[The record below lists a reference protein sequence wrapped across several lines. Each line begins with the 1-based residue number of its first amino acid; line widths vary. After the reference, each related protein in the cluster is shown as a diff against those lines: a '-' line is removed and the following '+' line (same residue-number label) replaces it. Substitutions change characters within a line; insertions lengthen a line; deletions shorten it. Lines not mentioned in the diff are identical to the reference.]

1 MVFFM
6 FCYRLFFSSRRRHT
20 RCALVTG
27 VQTCALPICA
37 VDQRPCPPHTLLP
50 PPPTRLSPPGA
61 HRMNSYY
68 MRAIDKQEIIAIGV
82 DLALLTIDESGQV
95 LTTSADIVWDEIG
108 TLYEPTGEID
118 AEGNPVLAPI
128 VAGEGRIYWHVNIY
142 NPTLG
147 RA

>member
-1 MVFFM
+1 
-6 FCYRLFFSSRRRHT
+6 
-20 RCALVTG
+20 
-27 VQTCALPICA
+27 
-37 VDQRPCPPHTLLP
+37 
-50 PPPTRLSPPGA
+50 
-61 HRMNSYY
+61 MNSYY

-128 VAGEGRIYWHVNIY
+128 VDGEGRSEEHTSELQSLMRISYAVFCLKKKTNNQPMHTIMYV
-142 NPTLG
+142 
-147 RA
+147 ASKH

>member
-1 MVFFM
+1 M
-6 FCYRLFFSSRRRHT
+6 RISDWSSDV
-20 RCALVTG
+20 CSSDL
-27 VQTCALPICA
+27 
-37 VDQRPCPPHTLLP
+37 
-50 PPPTRLSPPGA
+50 LSPPGA

-82 DLALLTIDESGQV
+82 DLALLTIDESGQL

-128 VAGEGRIYWHVNIY
+128 VDGEGRIYRSEEHTSEIQSLMRISYAV
-142 NPTLG
+142 L
-147 RA
+147 